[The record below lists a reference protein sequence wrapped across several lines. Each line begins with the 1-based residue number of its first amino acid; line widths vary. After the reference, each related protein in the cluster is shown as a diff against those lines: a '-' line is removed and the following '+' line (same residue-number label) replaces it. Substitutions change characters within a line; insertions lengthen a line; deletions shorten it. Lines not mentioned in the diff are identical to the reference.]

1 MRENILRSEEKLLVK
16 KTFDWCWGPYDD
28 DDDDIP
34 EEWTD

>member
-1 MRENILRSEEKLLVK
+1 MKITKNSKEKFYLGKGLIYG
-16 KTFDWCWGPYDD
+16 WGPYDD

>member
-1 MRENILRSEEKLLVK
+1 MKVNSYLCKMVIMRQEIYM
-16 KTFDWCWGPYDD
+16 FGGPND

>member
-1 MRENILRSEEKLLVK
+1 MKITKNSEEKFYLGKGLIYR
-16 KTFDWCWGPYDD
+16 WELYDD

>member
-1 MRENILRSEEKLLVK
+1 MKISVFEKEVMICGTTLCG
-16 KTFDWCWGPYDD
+16 DWGPYDD